1 MPSKRTRAQL
11 EERRLAALEWINAG
25 QHKHQE
31 IADHFGI
38 SLRTVETWKER
49 LKKQGHWSATVS
61 TGRPRQMTE
70 EQREQLRALLQEGP
84 QAHGFADPT
93 WTTPRVREVLGL
105 LGIWYHRDH
114 VRKVLH
120 GLGWTPQKPESRAL
134 ERDEKRV
141 MTWVETVR
149 PEVEKKGGPRGPR
162 WSISMRWASASRVS
176 RGEPGRPGA
185 SRPWF
190 PLPANW
196 EKLSTIGAIASSG
209 HFFQH
214 TKARAIRGDDV
225 IAFFK
230 HLLQH
235 LQGDL
240 VIVLDNAGIHRTKA
254 LLAFVEQ
261 TPRLSLVYL
270 PP

>member
-1 MPSKRTRAQL
+1 MAGWMPSKRTRAQL

-149 PEVEKKGGPRGPR
+149 PEVEKKGGPGDH
-162 WSISMRWASASRVS
+162 AGLSR
-176 RGEPGRPGA
+176 
-185 SRPWF
+185 
-190 PLPANW
+190 
-196 EKLSTIGAIASSG
+196 
-209 HFFQH
+209 
-214 TKARAIRGDDV
+214 
-225 IAFFK
+225 
-230 HLLQH
+230 
-235 LQGDL
+235 
-240 VIVLDNAGIHRTKA
+240 
-254 LLAFVEQ
+254 
-261 TPRLSLVYL
+261 
-270 PP
+270 